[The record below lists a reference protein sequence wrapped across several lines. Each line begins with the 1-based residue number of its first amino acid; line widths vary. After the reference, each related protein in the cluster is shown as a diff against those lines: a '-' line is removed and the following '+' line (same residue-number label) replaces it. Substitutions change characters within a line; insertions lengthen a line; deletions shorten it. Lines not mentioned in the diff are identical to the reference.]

1 MTSNR
6 EDVSWSSSEG
16 STYYSDDGTSLQL
29 QDSEASTDYSEDEVS
44 LQQRKQSPRISKER
58 HDDDSVSYSTK
69 SYGEG
74 AYYQR
79 SKDRKETTPSTNDFR
94 PRTAKERPQ
103 KVDRKKKDKLVLEN
117 VDNFSSIEIASGSE
131 GVSAVAF
138 LSTEDTAQVFCKAG
152 IPNVITANKN
162 LYENISA
169 VSSSSTSNSS
179 AESSD
184 SSDSESD
191 EESRR
196 HQDKHAK
203 YEATDTERAERAT
216 VRSRRSEVST
226 AETSVP
232 SNDRHA
238 VDLVSVSYQ
247 DPVSSLECTSTWDA
261 LSLGSDT
268 SGSSSVEKPI
278 VQKTTK
284 SPVQR
289 RETVISHQSRMKA
302 IKRKKS
308 DLKTDERIRQLKAK
322 IKSIQDMSATHVT
335 VSSTEVESHLSSI
348 FQSKKTIESQKSEK
362 KMDTTKVETGETLTN
377 RFESQ
382 QRKSASARKDYRQSF
397 ETVKSMVGTVIHEVE
412 REEISVLRLDAS
424 ARAVGKGDIEEGQ
437 TRFSKSEKRRT
448 SITEH
453 TAALRTSITEHTKA
467 FVVGVQYRTIA
478 AYDEVVPIVARKRSE
493 FLRKPRYEQILIIAI
508 GSLFSIFL
516 VLLFV
521 MIAQ

>member
-1 MTSNR
+1 
-6 EDVSWSSSEG
+6 
-16 STYYSDDGTSLQL
+16 
-29 QDSEASTDYSEDEVS
+29 
-44 LQQRKQSPRISKER
+44 
-58 HDDDSVSYSTK
+58 
-69 SYGEG
+69 
-74 AYYQR
+74 
-79 SKDRKETTPSTNDFR
+79 
-94 PRTAKERPQ
+94 
-103 KVDRKKKDKLVLEN
+103 
-117 VDNFSSIEIASGSE
+117 
-131 GVSAVAF
+131 VAF
-138 LSTEDTAQVFCKAG
+138 LSTEDTAEVFCKAG
-152 IPNVITANKN
+152 IPNVITANKK
-162 LYENISA
+162 LYEKISA
-169 VSSSSTSNSS
+169 ISSSSTGGSS

-203 YEATDTERAERAT
+203 YETTDTERAERAT
-216 VRSRRSEVST
+216 IRSRRSEVGT
-226 AETSVP
+226 DETSVR

-247 DPVSSLECTSTWDA
+247 DPVSSLECTSTWDD

-268 SGSSSVEKPI
+268 SGSSSVEKPT
-278 VQKTTK
+278 VQKATK

-289 RETVISHQSRMKA
+289 RETVASHQSRMKE

-308 DLKTDERIRQLKAK
+308 DMKTDERIRQLKAK
-322 IKSIQDMSATHVT
+322 IKSIQDLSATHVT
-335 VSSTEVESHLSSI
+335 VSSTEVESHLSST
-348 FQSKKTIESQKSEK
+348 FQSKAIESQKSAGHEK
-362 KMDTTKVETGETLTN
+362 KMYNRILETGEPLTN

-382 QRKSASARKDYRQSF
+382 PRKSASARKDHRQSF

-424 ARAVGKGDIEEGQ
+424 ARAVGQGDIEEGQ
-437 TRFSKSEKRRT
+437 KRFSKSEKRRT
-448 SITEH
+448 SITDR
-453 TAALRTSITEHTKA
+453 TVSLRNSITEHTKA
-467 FVVGVQYRTIA
+467 FVVGVQYRSIA